1 MKTIEDQEEKQIDA
15 LKLLGP
21 KEPEQQL
28 VNVNDYEDK
37 SLHSKE
43 RKVFRK
49 IYNRSKKGG
58 FW

>member
-43 RKVFRK
+43 
-49 IYNRSKKGG
+49 
-58 FW
+58 